1 MQAHPHSEG
10 LIGDFGP
17 DKAQLLSVKYTS
29 VMFWLS
35 PTRPGIICLHN
46 QLFSLIAVFTT
57 GHLWSASV
65 CVKITHHTTVKHKPD
80 QNWARTEILQST
92 VMVLLV
98 SEAPRCV
105 SCRVTIKLET
115 SYSSPP
121 ICHTWPDHNDYNYA
135 NVHINK
141 TNRGTGQKGTGE
153 MKEVFTRSEIF
164 RSQLLRH
171 LPLLFLNIW
180 IVGRKVEIENSS
192 LLHWF
197 VGGGNSAEYL
207 LFSTNGQFSFKIR

>member
-1 MQAHPHSEG
+1 MWEKWKTFMTING
-10 LIGDFGP
+10 NGRTK
-17 DKAQLLSVKYTS
+17 DKAELLSVKCTS

-65 CVKITHHTTVKHKPD
+65 CVKITHHHSKTQTWSKLD
-80 QNWARTEILQST
+80 RRTEILQST

-141 TNRGTGQKGTGE
+141 TNRGTGQITKGQV
-153 MKEVFTRSEIF
+153 KWRKC
-164 RSQLLRH
+164 SQDPKYFDH
-171 LPLLFLNIW
+171 NFYDICH
-180 IVGRKVEIENSS
+180 SC
-192 LLHWF
+192 F
-197 VGGGNSAEYL
+197 
-207 LFSTNGQFSFKIR
+207 

>member
-1 MQAHPHSEG
+1 
-10 LIGDFGP
+10 
-17 DKAQLLSVKYTS
+17 
-29 VMFWLS
+29 
-35 PTRPGIICLHN
+35 
-46 QLFSLIAVFTT
+46 
-57 GHLWSASV
+57 
-65 CVKITHHTTVKHKPD
+65 
-80 QNWARTEILQST
+80 
-92 VMVLLV
+92 MVLLV

-121 ICHTWPDHNDYNYA
+121 ICHTCPDHNDYNYA

-192 LLHWF
+192 LLH
-197 VGGGNSAEYL
+197 
-207 LFSTNGQFSFKIR
+207 